1 MKRIAKSRFME
12 AMHETAQDLYD
23 IGAIDKKKMD
33 KYDLLCLKP
42 VEVYDAEKIKSLRIR
57 LELSQALLAAALNT
71 SLSSVRQWEQ
81 GLKKPSGT
89 AQRLLSLLED
99 KGLELVTH

>member
-1 MKRIAKSRFME
+1 MKRVAKSRFME

-42 VEVYDAEKIKSLRIR
+42 VEAYDAEKIKSLRSR

-99 KGLELVTH
+99 KGLDLLTH

>member
-42 VEVYDAEKIKSLRIR
+42 VEVYDAEKIKSLRSR